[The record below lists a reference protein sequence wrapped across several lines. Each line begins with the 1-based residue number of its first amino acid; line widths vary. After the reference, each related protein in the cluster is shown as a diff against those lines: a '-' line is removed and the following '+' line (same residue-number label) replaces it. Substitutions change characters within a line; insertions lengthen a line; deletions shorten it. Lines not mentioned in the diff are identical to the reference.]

1 MCIRGS
7 EIRHVAQESRLAI
20 PFDASLR
27 PNGLPKKITDCFGVV
42 GDDMCEAGDRIHQQR
57 PMIDPMSSP
66 DFSDLVARHRDYF
79 RTGTTRSVEWRKSQ
93 LAALRAMMTDRAGD
107 FHAALWTDLR
117 RNRTDADATDVKFL
131 ADDADHALSHLREWM
146 KPVLVDAPRVLQPAR
161 VEVQFDPLGVGLI
174 IGTWNYPLMLTLSP
188 LIAAIAGGNAA
199 VVKPSEVAP
208 ASADVIARLLPEY
221 LDREAFSVVLGAVP
235 ETTALLEQQWD
246 HIFFTGGTAVAKV
259 VMTAAAKNLT
269 PVVLEL
275 GGKSPT
281 IVHSSADLRVAARR
295 IAQGRWN
302 NAGQTCTAPD
312 YVLVLKD
319 VAKPFLERLKESIL
333 HFYGDEPQKSPD
345 YGRIVST
352 RHFDRLTALLAS
364 GTIYHGGQH
373 DRADQFIA
381 PTVLVNVS
389 PESPAMQEEI
399 FGPIL
404 PVLEVD
410 NVQQAIDFVNA
421 RPSPLGLYVFAE
433 DQHVVRQI
441 LDSTTSGDAGVNE
454 CTIQPLVPDLP
465 FGGVGNSGMG
475 KYHGEWGFRSYTNAR
490 GVLYH
495 GTRMDP
501 DLRYPPYS
509 SPQPVREGVA
519 SSSVSTLPVM

>member
-1 MCIRGS
+1 
-7 EIRHVAQESRLAI
+7 
-20 PFDASLR
+20 
-27 PNGLPKKITDCFGVV
+27 
-42 GDDMCEAGDRIHQQR
+42 
-57 PMIDPMSSP
+57 MSTS
-66 DFSDLVARHRDYF
+66 DFSALVGRHRAYF
-79 RTGTTRSVEWRKSQ
+79 RTGATRPAQWRESQ
-93 LAALRAMMTDRAGD
+93 LTALRAMMTDRAED
-107 FHAALWTDLR
+107 FYAALWADLR
-117 RNRTDADATDVKFL
+117 RNRTDADLTDVKFL
-131 ADDADHALSHLREWM
+131 AAEADHALTHLRQWM
-146 KPVLVDAPRVLQPAR
+146 KPLSVGTPPVLGHAR
-161 VEVQFDPLGVGLI
+161 VQVQFDPLGVGLV

-188 LIAAIAGGNAA
+188 LIAAISGGNAA

-208 ASADVIARLLPEY
+208 ATADVIARLLPQY
-221 LDREAFSVVLGAVP
+221 LDQGAFSVVLGARP

-246 HIFFTGGTAVAKV
+246 HIFFTGGTTVAKV

-312 YVLVLKD
+312 YVLVFKD
-319 VAKPFLERLKESIL
+319 VAKPFLEHLNESIL
-333 HFYGDEPQKSPD
+333 HFYGDDPQKSPD

-352 RHFDRLTALLAS
+352 RHFDRLVVLLAS
-364 GTIYHGGQH
+364 GTIYHGGGH
-373 DRADQFIA
+373 DRADKFIA

-389 PESPAMQEEI
+389 PNSPVMQEEI

-404 PVLEVD
+404 PVLEVGD
-410 NVQQAIDFVNA
+410 VQQVIDFVNA

-433 DQHVVRQI
+433 DQHVVKQI
-441 LDSTTSGDAGVNE
+441 LDSTTSGDAAVND
-454 CTIQPLVPDLP
+454 CTIQPLIPDLP

-475 KYHGEWGFRSYTNAR
+475 KYHGEWGFRTYTNAR

-495 GTRMDP
+495 GAQIDP
-501 DLRYPPYS
+501 DLRYPPYGS
-509 SPQPVREGVA
+509 HKALREPVA
-519 SSSVSTLPVM
+519 S

>member
-1 MCIRGS
+1 
-7 EIRHVAQESRLAI
+7 
-20 PFDASLR
+20 
-27 PNGLPKKITDCFGVV
+27 
-42 GDDMCEAGDRIHQQR
+42 
-57 PMIDPMSSP
+57 MSTP
-66 DFSDLVARHRDYF
+66 DFSDLVARHRAYF
-79 RTGTTRSVEWRKSQ
+79 RTGPTRSVEWRKSQ
-93 LAALRAMMTDRAGD
+93 LTALRAMMTERAGD

-117 RNRTDADATDVKFL
+117 RNCTDADATDVKFL
-131 ADDADHALSHLREWM
+131 AADADHALSHLQEWM
-146 KPVLVDAPRVLQPAR
+146 KPVSADAPRVLQPAH
-161 VEVQFDPLGVGLI
+161 VKVQFDPLGVGLI

-188 LIAAIAGGNAA
+188 LIAAIAGGNVA

-208 ASADVIARLLPEY
+208 ACAEAIARLVPEY
-221 LDREAFSVVLGAVP
+221 LDSNAFSVVLGAVP

-302 NAGQTCTAPD
+302 NSGQTCTAPD

-319 VAKPFLERLKESIL
+319 VAKQFLEHLKESIL
-333 HFYGDEPQKSPD
+333 HFYGDDPQKSPD

-352 RHFDRLTALLAS
+352 RHFDRLKALLAS
-364 GTIYHGGQH
+364 GTIYHGGRH
-373 DRADQFIA
+373 DRSDKYIE

-404 PVLEVD
+404 PVLELD
-410 NVQQAIDFVNA
+410 SVQQAINFVNA
-421 RPSPLGLYVFAE
+421 RPCPLGLYVFAE
-433 DQHVVRQI
+433 DEHVVEQI
-441 LDSTTSGDAGVNE
+441 LGSTSSGDAGVNE

-475 KYHGEWGFRSYTNAR
+475 KYHGEWGFRTYTNAR

-495 GTRMDP
+495 GARVDP

-509 SPQPVREGVA
+509 SQQPLREAVA
-519 SSSVSTLPVM
+519 SSSVSALP